1 MTGGSKNMTVRS
13 TPSPEAA
20 FAAKAAGPTVGAGF
34 ARGLLEF
41 AVRKGAD
48 RQALMDKAG
57 LNAEELADQDGRVPM
72 AKYVA
77 LMRAGIA
84 LSGDPALALH
94 FGEAINIA
102 RVSIIGQI
110 GRASET
116 MSEAFVQLNRFVR
129 LVVETENSGDYRF
142 QKIDRDGATWIV
154 DTRLN
159 ANAFP
164 ELTES
169 AFAQLICHT
178 REFGHDSN
186 KPMVKLVHVTHARPK
201 HWQEYER
208 VFAAP
213 VEFGRDW
220 NAMQVEPEWTEY
232 RVAREDQYLGTILR
246 GHAEGL
252 LKELEASRTVR
263 AQVEAILLPR
273 LPAGETGVE
282 DIAAKM
288 GVSRQTLYR
297 KLKDEGV
304 TYEQA
309 LDRLRRR
316 MALHCLNDRKLSVNE
331 TAYLVGFSDPAAFS
345 RAFKRWTGSSPGKHR
360 G

>member
-1 MTGGSKNMTVRS
+1 MTGGFKNMTARL
-13 TPSPEAA
+13 TPSPSS
-20 FAAKAAGPTVGAGF
+20 AGPTVGAGF

-41 AVRKGAD
+41 AVKKGAD
-48 RQALMDKAG
+48 REALFAKTG
-57 LNAEELADQDGRVPM
+57 LTAEELADQDGRVAM
-72 AKYVA
+72 MKYVA

-110 GRASET
+110 GRESET
-116 MSEAFVQLNRFVR
+116 MGEALAQLNRYVR
-129 LVVETENSGDYRF
+129 LVVEAESAGGDRF
-142 QKIDRDGATWIV
+142 QRAERDGATWLV

-178 REFGHDSN
+178 REFGHATN
-186 KPMVKLVHVTHARPK
+186 RPMVKLVHVTHAQPA

-220 NAMQVEPEWTEY
+220 NAMQVDPEWTTY
-232 RVAREDQYLGTILR
+232 RVAREDSYLGTILR
-246 GHAEGL
+246 GHADAL
-252 LKELEASRTVR
+252 LKELEAARTVR
-263 AQVEAILLPR
+263 AQVETIVLPR
-273 LPAGETGVE
+273 LHTGETSVE
-282 DIAAKM
+282 DISAKM
-288 GVSRQTLYR
+288 GLSRQTLYR

-304 TYEQA
+304 TYEQV
-309 LDRLRRR
+309 LDELRRR
-316 MALHCLNDRKLSVNE
+316 MALHYLNDRKVSVNE
-331 TAYLVGFSDPAAFS
+331 TAYLVGFSDPTAFS
-345 RAFKRWTGSSPGKHR
+345 RAFKRWTGASPTKR
-360 G
+360 GWG

>member
-1 MTGGSKNMTVRS
+1 MHPPS
-13 TPSPEAA
+13 TEKS
-20 FAAKAAGPTVGAGF
+20 AGPTVGAGF

-48 RQALMDKAG
+48 RQALMAKTG
-57 LNAEELADQDGRVPM
+57 LTAEDLADQDGRVAM
-72 AKYVA
+72 TKYVA
-77 LMRAGIA
+77 LMRTGIA

-116 MSEAFVQLNRFVR
+116 MADALAQLNRYVR
-129 LVVETENSGDYRF
+129 LVVEAESAGKYRF
-142 QKIDRDGATWIV
+142 ESIERDGAMWIV

-186 KPMVKLVHVTHARPK
+186 RPMVKLVHVTHARPV

-213 VEFGRDW
+213 VEFGKEW
-220 NAMQVEPEWTEY
+220 NAMQVDPEWTTY
-232 RVAREDQYLGTILR
+232 RVAREDSYLGTILR
-246 GHAEGL
+246 GHADGL
-252 LKELEASRTVR
+252 LKELEASRTLR
-263 AQVEAILLPR
+263 AKVESIVLPK
-273 LPAGETGVE
+273 LHTGETSVE
-282 DIAAKM
+282 EISAKM
-288 GVSRQTLYR
+288 GLSRQTLYR

-304 TYEQA
+304 TYEQV
-309 LDRLRRR
+309 LDGLRER
-316 MALHCLNDRKLSVNE
+316 MALHYLGDRKISVNE
-331 TAYLVGFSDPAAFS
+331 TAYLVGFSDPTAFS
-345 RAFKRWTGSSPGKHR
+345 RAFKRWTGSSPGKR
-360 G
+360 KS